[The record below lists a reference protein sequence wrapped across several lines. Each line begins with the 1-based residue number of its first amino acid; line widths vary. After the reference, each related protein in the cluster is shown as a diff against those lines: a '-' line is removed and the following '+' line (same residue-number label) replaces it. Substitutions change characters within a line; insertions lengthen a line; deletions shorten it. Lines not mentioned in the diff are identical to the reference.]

1 MIRRS
6 LSLAVTLALLLGSS
20 LLQAQP
26 ATSAGTEY
34 GTIDWCSWENGTQTL
49 GGRSSA
55 WSYDRNAGCSIVK
68 VNLKFAHNPPC
79 NTYVTYTGWYAD
91 PDSIVVVGTRGSISC
106 YGMHQMTSIIS
117 GATTGNYTY
126 PLYP

>member
-1 MIRRS
+1 MVRRVLTLVAV
-6 LSLAVTLALLLGSS
+6 LSMVAVGLFGYIG
-20 LLQAQP
+20 P
-26 ATSAGTEY
+26 ARSAGTEY
-34 GTIDWCSWENGTQTL
+34 GTIDYCSWENGTQTL

-68 VNLKFAHNPPC
+68 VNLKFAHDPPC
-79 NTYVTYTGWYAD
+79 DTYVTYTGWYAH

-106 YGMHQMTSIIS
+106 YGMHLMTSIIT

-126 PLYP
+126 PMYP